1 MDIQSLEEFEQ
12 DFKLNQKIF
21 DEFKQVGPSVGKK
34 KKSSMQLP

>member
-21 DEFKQVGPSVGKK
+21 DEFKQVEPPVAKK
-34 KKSSMQLP
+34 KKSRMQLP